1 MDVTVT
7 ARHMDMTEA
16 LHTYVERK
24 IVHAL
29 ARIYNDDAASLDV
42 VLVDMAQA
50 KRGGYMECNVH
61 FDMPSASGHREH
73 VVIHERD
80 AVMHEAIDRAHDRL
94 LEQTKRH
101 LARAGDAAHRRKG
114 AAQER
119 AAIARQQLTS
129 EAEPWEVEAREFERS
144 AALP

>member
-1 MDVTVT
+1 MNVTVT

-29 ARIYNDDAASLDV
+29 QRIYHNEAATLEV

-61 FDMPSASGHREH
+61 FEMPSASGHREH
-73 VVIHERD
+73 VVIHEQD

-101 LARAGDAAHRRKG
+101 QAKIGDAAHRGKN

-129 EAEPWEVEAREFERS
+129 EIEPWEVEAREYERS
-144 AALP
+144 AAHP